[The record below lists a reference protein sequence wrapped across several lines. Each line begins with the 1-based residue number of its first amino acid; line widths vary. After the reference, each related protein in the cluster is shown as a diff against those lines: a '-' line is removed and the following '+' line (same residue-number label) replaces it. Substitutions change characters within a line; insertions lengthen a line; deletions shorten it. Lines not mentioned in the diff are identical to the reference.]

1 MLLTTI
7 AYIIDDTG
15 MLSIIKSKLTNEYH
29 KGISE
34 APHALP
40 CQAFISGI
48 GNHCWSEWYTAEN

>member
-7 AYIIDDTG
+7 VYIIDDTG

-48 GNHCWSEWYTAEN
+48 GNHC